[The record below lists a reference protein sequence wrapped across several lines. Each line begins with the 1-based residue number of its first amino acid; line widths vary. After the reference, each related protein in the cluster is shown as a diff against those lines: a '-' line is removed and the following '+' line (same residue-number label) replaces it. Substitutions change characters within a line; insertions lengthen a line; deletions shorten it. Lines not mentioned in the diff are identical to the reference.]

1 MRPVSGRAVV
11 KIPGAQIEYDGSE
24 ITISTNS
31 AAGAGPGS
39 RIPGSDKESTVYQAQ
54 AQAQDQARGPQQAH
68 DDSTL
73 QGEIHARGRRL
84 VRDRLMEVAA
94 EQFSDPEN
102 VPEETVHKIRHE
114 TYAQAQQI
122 VKNLV
127 QQRAQQ
133 QQQQQQQQ

>member
-1 MRPVSGRAVV
+1 MRPASGRAVV

-39 RIPGSDKESTVYQAQ
+39 GMPGSGKESTVYQAQ
-54 AQAQDQARGPQQAH
+54 AQARGPQQAD

-73 QGEIHARGRRL
+73 QGEIQARGRRL
-84 VRDRLMEVAA
+84 VWDRLMEMAA
-94 EQFSDPEN
+94 EQLSDPEN
-102 VPEETVHKIRHE
+102 VPEETMDKIRQRC
-114 TYAQAQQI
+114 YAQAHRI
-122 VKNLV
+122 VNDLV

-133 QQQQQQQQ
+133 QQQQ